1 MGTGRKFRKKPM
13 TRPIKNG
20 AAKRKRDAAQKK
32 RLVDLGMDTEAVRKL
47 DQKAVR
53 TLLLRP
59 KKIRAI

>member
-13 TRPIKNG
+13 TRPIKG
-20 AAKRKRDAAQKK
+20 GVAKRKRDASQKK

-47 DQKAVR
+47 DQKTVR